1 MKDLNRTTR
10 AAAVLAALFAVALP
24 GAAPASV
31 GVDAGARAPARDRA
45 APAPSVVAQ
54 FASRLPVRFERNEGQ
69 TDPRVRWMARCRDF
83 TLFLADDAAV
93 LRLGGPDRI
102 EPAESRVGNAP
113 RVPVTGYCGTLR
125 IGFPGAAAAPRFEAG
140 SALGSVSNYFL
151 GSDPTRWRA
160 GVRNHAGVS
169 MRNLWPGLD
178 LEFRGDPS
186 RLEYLLRGAPGAD
199 PRSAR
204 FSLEGPTASRV
215 DGNGDLVLAF
225 PKGEVRMSAPVAWQ
239 EGAEGA
245 RLPVSAAF
253 DLREDGTVGFA
264 LGGLDPALPF
274 VVDPRV
280 DFSTYL
286 GGTGQELLTDVSVDG
301 NGRVLVCGITNST
314 DYPLSSAFQSTYA
327 GGTTTVVNDA
337 VLTVYSANLNSI
349 VWSTYL
355 GGNGYDDCYGV
366 CADPSG
372 NVIAVGLTASTNFPT
387 ASPIQATNLVGAH
400 DMYVT
405 KFDPTGSTLVFS
417 TYLGSSAADEGR
429 AVFADAS
436 GVYVAGATGGADFPV
451 ASPIQGT
458 TGGGAWDAVFCKIA
472 SDGSAL
478 TWSTYYGGT
487 LVDYCFAMDV
497 DANGAVYGVGN
508 TTSTD
513 LPTVLP
519 YQGTFGGGTGTFP
532 GDSFLVKIA
541 STGASASY
549 ATYLGGSGFDDCYSL
564 AVSGNGE
571 AYLTG
576 FSSSPNFP
584 TVLPYQPTSAGGAW
598 DAYLTKFNAAGSAL
612 AFSTYFGGS
621 MQEIPEGIGVD
632 ATGAV
637 TFCGITNS
645 TNLPIFNAFQAAYIG
660 GNPTNNDGF
669 ITKFNAQGAVL
680 IYCSY
685 IASDQFDD
693 PQALCIDANGN
704 ALVVGVTN
712 STSFPTQSPV
722 QGSNAGGPSDGYV
735 MRVVPV
741 LPDAPI
747 NLGATAQGTSQV
759 QLAWTDVASVETG
772 YEVERKFGANPFAKI
787 ATLGA
792 GAQAYTDNG
801 VAPATAYTYR
811 VRAINNDGASGYSNE
826 ASATTAAV
834 VPIPTS
840 PNGLVA
846 TVVDADSVGLT
857 WNDRS
862 SNEVGFEVHR
872 RSNGPNFVLA
882 ASLPPDTTSWQNDAL
897 PADTNATWKVR
908 AVGTAGVSAFSND
921 ASASTEP
928 TFSLTPLRGA
938 VVDSPKPSKDK
949 IKVNGTFEFL
959 PGSPDGTF
967 NPPAETLTLN
977 LVYDGTPMTVVI
989 PAGDLGWKT
998 RTTTRI
1004 NRYTWRSPRGS
1015 LTKVLVIFDT
1025 VKKTFKLSVSGLQ
1038 FPTVPANPIRV
1049 SVRVGTD
1056 AGTSRIDWTPKLKPG
1071 FYKFP

>member
-1 MKDLNRTTR
+1 MKHPTTTR
-10 AAAVLAALFAVALP
+10 RAAVVLAAALAAALP

-31 GVDAGARAPARDRA
+31 GVDAGARARDRA
-45 APAPSVVAQ
+45 APSPSVVAQ
-54 FASRLPVRFERNEGQ
+54 VASRLPIRFERNEGQ

-93 LRLGGPDRI
+93 LRLGGPDRV
-102 EPAESRVGNAP
+102 EPAESRVGNSP
-113 RVPVTGYCGTLR
+113 RLPVTGYCGTLR
-125 IGFPGAAAAPRFEAG
+125 IGFPGAATAPRFEAG
-140 SALGSVSNYFL
+140 ATLGSVSNYFL
-151 GSDPTRWRA
+151 GNDPSRWRP
-160 GVRNHAGVS
+160 GVRNHSGVS

-239 EGAEGA
+239 EGAGGA
-245 RLPVSAAF
+245 RLPVAAAF
-253 DLREDGTVGFA
+253 DLRPDGTVGFA

-286 GGTGQELLTDVSVDG
+286 GGTVQELLTDVAVDL
-301 NGRVLVCGITNST
+301 NGRVLVSGITNST
-314 DYPLSSAFQSTYA
+314 DYPLTSAFQSTYQ

-337 VLTVYSANLNSI
+337 VITVYNSSLNSV

-366 CADPSG
+366 CGDPSG

-387 ASPIQATNLVGAH
+387 ASPIQATNLAGAH
-400 DMYVT
+400 DIYVT
-405 KFDPTGSTLVFS
+405 KIDSSGSTLGFS
-417 TYLGSSAADEGR
+417 TYLGSSAADEGQG
-429 AVFADAS
+429 VFADSS
-436 GVYVAGATGGADFPV
+436 GIYVAGATAGTNFPIV
-451 ASPIQGT
+451 SPIQGA
-458 TGGGAWDAVFCKIA
+458 TGGGAWDAVFLKLA

-478 TWSTYYGGT
+478 SWSTYYGGT
-487 LVDYCFAMDV
+487 LTDYCFGIDV
-497 DANGAVYGVGN
+497 DSNGNLYGVGN
-508 TTSTD
+508 TISTD
-513 LPTVLP
+513 FPTVLP
-519 YQGTFGGGTGTFP
+519 YQGTFAGGTGNFP

-541 STGASASY
+541 SSGTSASY
-549 ATYLGGSGFDDCYSL
+549 ATYLGGGGFDDCYSV
-564 AVSGNGE
+564 AVNGNGE
-571 AYLTG
+571 AYLAG
-576 FSSSPNFP
+576 FSSSTNFP
-584 TVLPYQPTSAGGAW
+584 TVLPYQPTSAGGSS
-598 DAYLTKFNAAGSAL
+598 DGYLTKFNAAGSGL

-621 MQEIPEGIGVD
+621 LVEIPEGIGVD
-632 ATGAV
+632 STGAV

-645 TNLPIFNAFQAAYIG
+645 TNLPIFNAFQGTYQG
-660 GNPTNNDGF
+660 GTPTNNDGY
-669 ITKFNAQGAVL
+669 ITKFNAQGSVL

-685 IASDQFDD
+685 IASNGFDD
-693 PQALCIDANGN
+693 PKALCIDANGN
-704 ALVVGVTN
+704 ALVVGVTG
-712 STSFPTQSPV
+712 STAFPTFSPV
-722 QGSNAGGPSDGYV
+722 QGTYAGGPSDGYV

-741 LPDAPI
+741 LPDAPV
-747 NLGATAQGTSQV
+747 NLAATAQGTSAV
-759 QLAWTDVASVETG
+759 QLSWTDVAVTETG
-772 YEVERKFGANPFAKI
+772 YEMERKTGAGAFAKI
-787 ATLGA
+787 ATLGV
-792 GAQAYTDNG
+792 GAVAMTDNG
-801 VAPATAYTYR
+801 VAPATTYTYR

-826 ASATTAAV
+826 ASATTAAI
-834 VPIPTS
+834 VPIPTA
-840 PNGLVA
+840 PNALIA

-872 RSNGPNFVLA
+872 RSGGPNFALV
-882 ASLPPDTTSWQNDAL
+882 ASLPPETTSWQNDAL

-908 AVGTAGVSAFSND
+908 AIGTSGVSAFTNE
-921 ASASTEP
+921 ASASTAP

-938 VVDSPKPSKDK
+938 VTDSPKPGKDK

-959 PGSPDGTF
+959 PGSPDGVV

-977 LVYDGTPMTVVI
+977 LVFDGTPMTVVI

-998 RTTTRI
+998 RTTATI
-1004 NRYTWRSPRGS
+1004 NKYTWRSPRGS
-1015 LTKVLVIFDT
+1015 LTKVLVIIDT

-1038 FPTVPANPIRV
+1038 FPAVPANPIRV
-1049 SVRVGTD
+1049 SVRVGGD